1 MRGQMVT
8 EYKVRKFPEHFL
20 WGASSS
26 AFQIE
31 GAAAEDGKGRTV
43 ADVNAAKRAHLQADT
58 RVASDFYHRFQEDI
72 ELFARLGL
80 KAYRFSLSWARI
92 IPDGDGPVNEAGLE
106 FYDQVIDRLKYH
118 GIEPLVTLYH
128 FDLPYR
134 LVEQYNGWESRE
146 CVHAFERYARICF
159 ARYGNRVK
167 YWQVH
172 NEQNLMIRVDERMNI
187 RAEDPWEADRQRA
200 QMDYH
205 MFLAHALA
213 VRACRELA
221 PGAFVGPAISS
232 TCTYPA
238 TPDPRDVWA
247 ARSND
252 RFKTEYALE
261 MYTAGRYPGYYLRY
275 LQERNIMPETRSG
288 DGALLA
294 GARIDYLGVNYYRT
308 LCASYL
314 PADPSHPAGQ
324 RQFRGNEV
332 DFDQFGYFRY

>member
-1 MRGQMVT
+1 M
-8 EYKVRKFPEHFL
+8 
-20 WGASSS
+20 
-26 AFQIE
+26 
-31 GAAAEDGKGRTV
+31 
-43 ADVNAAKRAHLQADT
+43 
-58 RVASDFYHRFQEDI
+58 
-72 ELFARLGL
+72 
-80 KAYRFSLSWARI
+80 
-92 IPDGDGPVNEAGLE
+92 
-106 FYDQVIDRLKYH
+106 
-118 GIEPLVTLYH
+118 
-128 FDLPYR
+128 
-134 LVEQYNGWESRE
+134 
-146 CVHAFERYARICF
+146 
-159 ARYGNRVK
+159 K

-172 NEQNLMIRVDERMNI
+172 NEQNLMVRVDERMNI

-238 TPDPRDVWA
+238 TPNPRDVWA

-261 MYTAGRYPGYYLRY
+261 MYTAGRYPGYYQRY
-275 LQERNIMPETRSG
+275 LKERNIMPETRPE
-288 DGALLA
+288 DEALLA

-314 PADPSHPAGQ
+314 PSDPSIRRGCGSFGATRWTSTSSDIFGTRKIRFWKPANTARRLIPWDCAWCSMSITASTGCP
-324 RQFRGNEV
+324 
-332 DFDQFGYFRY
+332 